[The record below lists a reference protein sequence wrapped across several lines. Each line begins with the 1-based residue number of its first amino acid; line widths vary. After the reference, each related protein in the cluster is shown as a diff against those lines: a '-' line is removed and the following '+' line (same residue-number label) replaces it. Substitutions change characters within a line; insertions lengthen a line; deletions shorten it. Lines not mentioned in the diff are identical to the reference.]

1 MIRNIYA
8 ISVCI
13 FSRFKALESLM
24 EDTLNKSLSIKE
36 DKIEALESRLEE
48 SKNRNLKLQEELR
61 ITRRECESLKQ
72 RMEEESL
79 GKERER
85 YLNL

>member
-1 MIRNIYA
+1 MSLIY
-8 ISVCI
+8 C
-13 FSRFKALESLM
+13 SRFKTLESLM

-36 DKIEALESRLEE
+36 DKIHALESRLEE
-48 SKNRNLKLQEELR
+48 SKNRNLKLQEELH

-85 YLNL
+85 